1 MSRSA
6 LVSCL
11 FFTAVASAEPVTVTS
26 AAPSPHPWGLETELV
41 QPFLPTINIV
51 RLTGTRTLW
60 GSPGGLRGDVMVG
73 GRYRLQTDD
82 AVAQQVTE
90 LLLSVGYRQ
99 YFWRGLHA
107 EAFVAGGWL
116 AGTNRIDGKRYSG
129 AGFALSATAGYRFGF
144 FEPGGFFAPEIL
156 WSDPPTPTSDA
167 FAAAAVLWWF
177 ATGGDP
183 FGDPTGD
190 IGQRII
196 DGQLE
201 PFAGPP
207 ELGEIL
213 VPMLARDPAA
223 RPSAAE
229 SADRLAALARR
240 WDVPVAPFPPPGL
253 DA

>member
-144 FEPGGFFAPEIL
+144 FEPGGFFDQH
-156 WSDPPTPTSDA
+156 SGVGFYVTPQ
-167 FAAAAVLWWF
+167 FGFLQVL
-177 ATGGDP
+177 TPDS
-183 FGDPTGD
+183 
-190 IGQRII
+190 
-196 DGQLE
+196 L
-201 PFAGPP
+201 GPRGSVP
-207 ELGEIL
+207 STYLQGALL
-213 VPMLARDPAA
+213 V
-223 RPSAAE
+223 
-229 SADRLAALARR
+229 
-240 WDVPVAPFPPPGL
+240 GL
-253 DA
+253 SF